1 MSEIKH
7 TEEKFWIKI
16 DGDIATIG
24 IEKEKADE
32 LGTVSSIE
40 LPEIGKE
47 VKKGDE
53 VVSIETAKSVEKIK
67 SPLSGK
73 IVDVNT
79 ALKDNPDKLTE
90 DPTDKGYLFKVEIK
104 S

>member
-7 TEEKFWIKI
+7 TEENLWIKI
-16 DGDIATIG
+16 DGNIATIG

-40 LPEIGKE
+40 LPDVGKE
-47 VKKGDE
+47 VNKGDE
-53 VVSIETAKSVEKIK
+53 VVTIETAKSVEKIK

-73 IVDVNT
+73 IVDVNET
-79 ALKDNPDKLTE
+79 LKDSPEKLTE
-90 DPTDKGYLFKVEIK
+90 DPTGEGYLFKIMTK